1 MQRRQCLRW
10 SLGLVGATL
19 SGQLFAQKAG
29 ADAAGASDKLVWRQ
43 RALIGFGTTL
53 WLKAG
58 HSNADQLD
66 AALTAA
72 VNAIR
77 GVERQMSLFD
87 PNSAVSRLNAQ
98 GSLRQ
103 PDAQL
108 LSVLKLAGDVS
119 ARSGGAF
126 DISMQPL
133 WQTWSQAA
141 AQGDL
146 PTQRE
151 VQRAK
156 ALVTWRAVETSAS
169 IVRLNQP
176 GMGVSLNGI
185 AQGYASDLARATLQA
200 HGIAHA
206 MLDVGETTTLGHAP
220 TDKPWS
226 FEIEPA
232 VAAAATGK
240 ITYTSSDPSGK
251 MTGQAPAPVLVS
263 DGRAMATSSDAHTAF
278 SADHLHHHIVNPE
291 TGYSPLHWSSVTVIA
306 PRCVLADALTKVFFM
321 LPPSQVLAAA
331 RRWEVDVVLQ
341 DKAGKWIAS
350 PGARMVMPPLA

>member
-10 SLGLVGATL
+10 SFGLFGAAF
-19 SGQLFAQKAG
+19 SGQIFAQKAG
-29 ADAAGASDKLVWRQ
+29 ADAAAASDKLIWRQ

-58 HSNADQLD
+58 HPNADQLD
-66 AALTAA
+66 AALAAA

-108 LSVLKLAGDVS
+108 LSVLNLARDVS

-156 ALVTWRAVETSAS
+156 ALVNWRAVEASAS

-206 MLDVGETTTLGHAP
+206 MLDVGETTTLGNAP
-220 TDKPWS
+220 TDKAWS

-232 VAAAATGK
+232 VVATAPGRITHTGSDSSGKATGR
-240 ITYTSSDPSGK
+240 
-251 MTGQAPAPVLVS
+251 APVLVG

-350 PGARMVMPPLA
+350 PGARTVMPPLA